1 MENVFELA
9 RKFTDGGRMAV
20 VWRDFKPDTRHRDTV
35 NCISYE
41 GISCL
46 SILHLLFTPFLASRL
61 HFRRHSGAL
70 LTTSKLRVERLYG
83 LKLVVHPSSLAAVR
97 PTCPISKIMNG
108 GMSVLQS
115 RMAFISRRRAAAT
128 REI

>member
-1 MENVFELA
+1 MENVSELA

-20 VWRDFKPDTRHRDTV
+20 VWRDFKPDIVTLWIVFHTRQFYTSQFCTSYLRLSWLPAF
-35 NCISYE
+35 ISE
-41 GISCL
+41 
-46 SILHLLFTPFLASRL
+46 
-61 HFRRHSGAL
+61 RHSGAL

-83 LKLVVHPSSLAAVR
+83 LKLVVHPSSLAVAR
-97 PTCPISKIMNG
+97 PTCTPISKIMNG